1 MSQSLFY
8 TLVTMSFL
16 QGVWFGCSPSESGN
30 KELTST
36 ELISMAQSNPIQA
49 MRYVES
55 IPTILERDAFIV
67 NTVEQFP
74 RRSKS
79 LCGLLSSTVS
89 RERCH
94 RITERPHLW
103 KAQSNHFEISTH
115 PPATN
120 RTCSLDPHPNT
131 CWTAQAITDSQTDWT
146 LALDSCRQIDATQ
159 WRSEC
164 FFTLAES
171 LPSTTTTL
179 SKALETCGY
188 SDAFQ
193 KSCWMHVITELAQ
206 ESPMH
211 VEDVQWYNSIE
222 SILTTQTDIPKS
234 IQDDLMEHLLAKSV
248 TKLFEQNIV
257 PTQNTP
263 HQLEGHW
270 QNQYAVEALRWCDTP
285 IQHIED
291 WITVAKTWTD
301 EHPFCTKRL
310 DKSRGMDLESDL
322 WTDFALPSHCSQI
335 SFLGNSHRI
344 HCTNEPDLNWTFALL
359 EASVRLRPNNPIFVQ
374 ETRTSS
380 NNLLKQRAKYLQELN
395 WQEIPDQR

>member
-1 MSQSLFY
+1 MSPSLFY
-8 TLVTMSFL
+8 PLFTILL
-16 QGVWFGCSPSESGN
+16 LHGLGLGCSPSEN
-30 KELTST
+30 EKEELTST
-36 ELISMAQSNPIQA
+36 ELVSMAQDNPIQA

-55 IPTILERDAFIV
+55 IPNALERDAFIV

-79 LCGLLSSTVS
+79 LCALLSSGVS

-103 KAQSNHFEISTH
+103 KAQPNHFETSTH

-146 LALDSCRQIDATQ
+146 LALDSCRQIDTTQ

-171 LPSTTTTL
+171 LPSTTGSL
-179 SKALETCGY
+179 SKALQTCGY

-193 KSCWMHVITELAQ
+193 KSCWMHIVTELAQ

-211 VEDVQWYNSIE
+211 AEDREWYSSIE
-222 SILTTQTDIPKS
+222 AILTTQPDIPTS
-234 IQDDLMEHLLAKSV
+234 IQNDLLEHLLAKSV
-248 TKLFEQNIV
+248 TKLFEMNIV

-270 QNQYAVEALRWCDTP
+270 QNQYAVEALRWCDIP
-285 IQHIED
+285 IQHIGD
-291 WITVAKTWTD
+291 WITMAKTWSD
-301 EHPFCTKRL
+301 ENPLCTKRL
-310 DKSRGMDLESDL
+310 SKPRGMDLESDL
-322 WTDFALPSHCSQI
+322 WTDVSLPSHCSQI

-344 HCTNEPDLNWTFALL
+344 HCTNETELNWTFALL
-359 EASVRLRPNNPIFVQ
+359 EASVRLRPNNPIFMQ
-374 ETRTSS
+374 ETRASS
-380 NNLLKQRAKYLQELN
+380 NKLLQQRAKHLQGLN